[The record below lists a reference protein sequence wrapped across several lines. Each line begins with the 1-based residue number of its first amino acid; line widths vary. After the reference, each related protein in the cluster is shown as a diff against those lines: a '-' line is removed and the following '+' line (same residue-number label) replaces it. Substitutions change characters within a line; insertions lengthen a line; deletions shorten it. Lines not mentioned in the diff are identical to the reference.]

1 MRADTV
7 SMWWGSLN
15 ERDSQVP
22 HATRLL
28 PVSLFLAAVAAAVSM
43 PLPWHHLMVPAQV
56 YSGPLTLEVIH
67 GVDTANWLILVAVVA
82 LVLAARTVVGAPSGT
97 LKWILIT
104 LAFVTVSGMV
114 IDYFDWSLRG
124 VSVTIKPYY
133 GPGFFL
139 ALCAAPLT
147 VLAAVLAWRVPD

>member
-7 SMWWGSLN
+7 SIWWGSLN

-22 HATRLL
+22 RATRLL
-28 PVSLFLAAVAAAVSM
+28 PASLLLAAVAAVASM

-56 YSGPLTLEVIH
+56 YSGPLTVEVIH
-67 GVDTANWLILVAVVA
+67 GLDTANWLFGVAVVA
-82 LVLAARTVVGAPSGT
+82 VALAVRTYLAPPSIAV
-97 LKWILIT
+97 KWILIT

-124 VSVTIKPYY
+124 VSVTVKPYY

-147 VLAAVLAWRVPD
+147 VVAVLLAWRVPD